1 MGLYQ
6 NTLAANGDIKL
17 QRRGEYNMSREI
29 EYIETPDGE
38 IYVQSRR
45 VNYLSEWARKLILE
59 KHFKNIGAVF
69 ITSNDRWQEL
79 AQSLPVK
86 KKII

>member
-1 MGLYQ
+1 MQ
-6 NTLAANGDIKL
+6 
-17 QRRGEYNMSREI
+17 SREI

-45 VNYLSEWARKLILE
+45 VNFLSEWGRKIILE
-59 KHFKNIGAVF
+59 KHFKDTGAVF
-69 ITSNDRWQEL
+69 IASSDRWQQL
-79 AQSLPVK
+79 TQTFPVK

>member
-1 MGLYQ
+1 MQ
-6 NTLAANGDIKL
+6 
-17 QRRGEYNMSREI
+17 SREI

-45 VNYLSEWARKLILE
+45 VNFLSEWGRKIILE
-59 KHFKNIGAVF
+59 KHFKDTGAVF
-69 ITSNDRWQEL
+69 IASSDRWQQL
-79 AQSLPVK
+79 AQTFPVK

>member
-1 MGLYQ
+1 M
-6 NTLAANGDIKL
+6 N
-17 QRRGEYNMSREI
+17 REI

-45 VNYLSEWARKLILE
+45 VNYLSEWGRKIILE
-59 KHFKNIGAVF
+59 KHFKDTGSVF
-69 ITSNDRWQEL
+69 IASSDRWEEL
-79 AQSLPVK
+79 AQTFTVK